1 MNRGLKIGGLVVLL
15 LGAGVGA
22 YFLFRK
28 KDEEDSPTPSPR
40 PSSNK
45 YKDNSFP
52 LKKNSGDVGQ
62 SVKRVEALQRFLNS
76 KGSQLSVDGKFGP
89 KTLLAVQTHIGAS
102 EVSEAYYNQNVKP
115 FEDASYSPAVTTP
128 GTVSN
133 LPATL
138 DADGDGVVDFLQ
150 DLPNINVAQMD
161 NTDTIYNNSNLSY
174 NPNLYSDTIPD
185 MVTGNV
191 MFSGNGNSK
200 KTWFDDLEVGY

>member
-52 LKKNSGDVGQ
+52 LKKNSGDTGQ

-89 KTLLAVQTHIGAS
+89 KTLLAVQTHIGSS
-102 EVSEAYYNQNVKP
+102 EVSEDYYNQNVKP
-115 FEDASYSPAVTTP
+115 FEDASYSPDITTP

-133 LPATL
+133 LNPNL
-138 DADGDGVVDFLQ
+138 DADGDGQIDLLQ
-150 DLPNINVAQMD
+150 NLPNYNSNEMD
-161 NTDTIYNNSNLSY
+161 NTYVAPPYPEINL
-174 NPNLYSDTIPD
+174 
-185 MVTGNV
+185 G
-191 MFSGNGNSK
+191 FSGENKSK
-200 KTWFDDLEVGY
+200 ETWFDDLEVGY